1 MTLEEIEQHIV
12 AARESGFV
20 DLEHRTA
27 TARLKIFVTT
37 PHTEVTAAL
46 AVLPTPKHKR
56 TIRTSSFGRFAR
68 WAEGPVAGSRV
79 TAGDIIGFL
88 QIGLMRTAIEASEDG
103 VLGKFLVEPGD
114 LVGYGQAVAEFA

>member
-20 DLEHRTA
+20 ELEHRTE
-27 TARLKIFVTT
+27 TARLKII
-37 PHTEVTAAL
+37 VTAPHREAAAV
-46 AVLPTPKHKR
+46 AVLPAPKHKR

-68 WAEGPVAGSRV
+68 WADGPLAGSRV
-79 TAGDIIGFL
+79 SAGDIIGFL
-88 QIGLMRTAIEASEDG
+88 EIGLMRTAVEASEDG
-103 VLGKFLVEPGD
+103 TLGKFLVEPGD